1 MRCGNIWVQEVPNGL
16 TQECVMT
23 SFDLAAFS
31 NAVADIA
38 EQAAS
43 VTASFLTHHGRTAT
57 AFHWGEGLYV
67 AAEEAVEPDEELQ
80 LALPG
85 GESVKSDLIGRD
97 PSTGIALLKPSA
109 ATSATSFERA
119 GPVRVG
125 DVVVAAGRDG
135 ASHLAVLGN
144 VGEVGPTWRS
154 RRGGTIDRRIN
165 LAVMAGGRFEGGPVL
180 DAGGRLVGML
190 LFGPRRRALVIP
202 YETIERTVTTLR
214 EKGHVLRGYLGASLH
229 PIHHGQVQGA
239 MVMGLDDDG
248 PAKAAGIAL
257 GDIVTAWN
265 GEPVNGP
272 RELIGRL
279 GPDSA
284 GTAVTLKILR
294 SGKARDVA
302 VSIGEKPLI

>member
-1 MRCGNIWVQEVPNGL
+1 
-16 TQECVMT
+16 MT

-38 EQAAS
+38 GQAAS

-80 LALPG
+80 FTLPS
-85 GESVKSDLIGRD
+85 GETVKTELIGRD
-97 PSTGIALLKPSA
+97 PSTGIALLKPSTA
-109 ATSATSFERA
+109 AAGTSFKKA
-119 GPVRVG
+119 GPVRLG

-135 ASHLAVLGN
+135 ASPLAVFGT
-144 VGEVGPTWRS
+144 VAEVGPMWRS
-154 RRGGTIDRRIN
+154 RRGGTIDHRIN

-180 DAGGRLVGML
+180 DASGGLVGML

-202 YETIERTVTTLR
+202 YETIERTVATLR

-248 PAKAAGIAL
+248 PAKAVGIAL

-265 GEPVNGP
+265 GEPVRGP
-272 RELIGRL
+272 RELILRL

-294 SGKARDVA
+294 GGEARDVA
-302 VSIGEKPLI
+302 ITIGEKPLN